1 MWCGGGSMMSAL
13 KVLAAGAAAA
23 SMTSSLSA
31 ANFTCT
37 ASPNLYLGV
46 GGDGTVYTSIDNK
59 VVGIC
64 SVGYQMGAV
73 SPQGCTA
80 WYSALMTQRALSKTV
95 TLQFDS
101 PNLSGCAAI
110 GSWTI
115 AIPYYFMHN

>member
-1 MWCGGGSMMSAL
+1 MRSAL
-13 KVLAAGAAAA
+13 KIVAAGAAAA
-23 SMTSSLSA
+23 LATSSLSA

-37 ASPNLYLGV
+37 ATPVNYLGV
-46 GGDGTVYTSIDNK
+46 GGDGTVYTSIDSK

-80 WYSALMTQRALSKTV
+80 WYSALMTQRTLGKTV
-95 TLQFDS
+95 TLQFDD

-110 GSWTI
+110 GNWTI
-115 AIPYYFMHN
+115 AVPYYFMHN